1 MSLDG
6 WKAFFEIGGI
16 TLLFLTFVF
25 GAGALLVGKRINV
38 LQDKLIQAK
47 DEQIRLN
54 LAASSGRISAVK
66 AQSERD
72 KRESDEK
79 IANLNA
85 ETAKA
90 NEEAERER
98 L

>member
-47 DEQIRLN
+47 DE
-54 LAASSGRISAVK
+54 
-66 AQSERD
+66 
-72 KRESDEK
+72 
-79 IANLNA
+79 
-85 ETAKA
+85 
-90 NEEAERER
+90 
-98 L
+98 